1 MTAGLKH
8 GPLRLSRLKLL
19 GDQPRH
25 GYDVISL
32 LEDRFLGLYAPSAG
46 TVYPRL
52 GKLEGDGVLAA
63 GHGGPAAVQAGG
75 RWPRRA
81 RRGRRPEGLSADRCG
96 PRRARAEH
104 RRVALARA
112 R

>member
-32 LEDRFLGLYAPSAG
+32 LEDRFMGLYAPSAG

-52 GKLEGDGVLAA
+52 ARVESEGLIKHEVSEGRKVYTLTPEGREELARNADVLATLERDLTA
-63 GHGGPAAVQAGG
+63 SV
-75 RWPRRA
+75 
-81 RRGRRPEGLSADRCG
+81 
-96 PRRARAEH
+96 
-104 RRVALARA
+104 
-112 R
+112 